1 MNWTRRQVL
10 AGCAQAVPALAWLST
25 PVVAWSP
32 AVAWSP
38 DHATTGVAAPE
49 PSSLG
54 IVIHSY
60 TIRRFTD
67 PLLFL
72 DYCHELGAAGVQIPI
87 GVRDEAY
94 AAKLRQQLENK
105 RMYLEGSIRL
115 PRDRADLERFTSEVR
130 SAKQCGA
137 TVLRTVML
145 AGRRYETFR
154 TAEDFR
160 GFADSSWQS
169 LLLAKP
175 IIEQQEMRLAIEN
188 HKDWRTEELL
198 DLLRRAGSAHIGVCV
213 DIGNS
218 IALLE
223 DPLAV
228 VEAYAPWAL
237 STHIKDMG
245 VEEYPEG
252 FLLAEVPLGSGF
264 LDLPRILATLRRARP
279 EAHFN
284 LEMLTRDPLKIP
296 CLTDQYYATLANLPC
311 RHLAETLRLV
321 RAHAAKQPLPR
332 VSGLSREE
340 RLAREDDN
348 VRRSLRYARE
358 HLGL

>member
-1 MNWTRRQVL
+1 MII
-10 AGCAQAVPALAWLST
+10 GCAQAVPALAWLSC
-25 PVVAWSP
+25 VGRLS
-32 AVAWSP
+32 
-38 DHATTGVAAPE
+38 AAPE
-49 PSSLG
+49 RSSLG

-60 TIRRFTD
+60 SIRRFTD
-67 PLLFL
+67 PLVFL
-72 DYCHELGAAGVQIPI
+72 EYCHGLGAAGVQIAI
-87 GVRDEAY
+87 GARDEAY
-94 AAKLRQQLENK
+94 AATLRQELESK

-115 PRDRADLERFTSEVR
+115 PRDRTDLERFTSEVQ

-137 TVLRTVML
+137 TVLRTVL
-145 AGRRYETFR
+145 SEGRRYEVFE

-160 GFADSSWQS
+160 RFADKSWQS

-175 IIEQQEMRLAIEN
+175 VIERHAMRLGIEN

-198 DLLRRAGSAHIGVCV
+198 DILRRAGSAHIGVCV

-223 DPLAV
+223 DPVAV

-245 VEEYPEG
+245 VEEYSEG
-252 FLLAEVPLGSGF
+252 FLLAEVPLGTGF
-264 LDLPRILATLRRARP
+264 LDLPRILSILRRARP
-279 EAHFN
+279 EVHFN
-284 LEMLTRDPLKIP
+284 LEMLTRDPLKVP
-296 CLTDQYYATLANLPC
+296 CLTDKYYATFANLPC
-311 RHLAETLRLV
+311 RHLVDTIRLV

-332 VSGLSREE
+332 VSSLSRQE
-340 RLAREDDN
+340 RLEKEEEN